1 MSIRGVIFDMD
12 GTLTTMCFDF
22 DQIKAEANV
31 GDVDLLDYLGTVHGA
46 EREQVHR
53 VILKF
58 EKIAAARTKLNRG
71 ARTVLR
77 GLRQRKLPAALLTRN
92 SRRSV
97 DLVCR
102 RLELVFDVAVSRED
116 GPYKPSPEPIRN
128 IARRWGAKPSEV
140 LMVGDYKWD
149 VMCAKNAG
157 ARSAVLVEGGGA
169 LPEWANNAEF
179 VIHRLTEVLKIVDGV
194 AL

>member
-1 MSIRGVIFDMD
+1 MAIRGVIFDMD

-22 DQIKAEANV
+22 AAIKSEAKV
-31 GDVDLLDYLGTVHGA
+31 GDVDLLDYLGSVHGA
-46 EREQVHR
+46 ERERIHR
-53 VILKF
+53 IILKF

-77 GLRQRKLPAALLTRN
+77 GLRQRRLPTALLTRN
-92 SRRSV
+92 SRQSV

-102 RLELVFDVAVSRED
+102 RLDLDFDISVSRED

-128 IARRWGAKPSEV
+128 IARRWGAKTDEV

-149 VMCAKNAG
+149 VLCARNAG
-157 ARSAVLVEGGGA
+157 APCAVLVEGDVM
-169 LPEWANNAEF
+169 PEWGKDAKF
-179 VIHRLTEVLKIVDGV
+179 VIRRLTEVLAIVDRE
-194 AL
+194 AS